1 MCLYCNDIIHV
12 QCIVVLLLFCYIT
25 DMELNSSCEE
35 EVDDVDS
42 ATPLNVINKIVGGKI
57 PEKMDPSK

>member
-1 MCLYCNDIIHV
+1 MYICVCVSIITTLYTH
-12 QCIVVLLLFCYIT
+12 LLFYYIT

-42 ATPLNVINKIVGGKI
+42 ATPLNVVNKIVGGRI